1 MKIAMMV
8 RGYLPTP
15 HPKDMVYAPA
25 DLAHKIAHGLAASG
39 HDVTFFGP
47 QGTHIPGV
55 NVETLDIRSLVH
67 DQKEFSELT
76 GDTEKLMHY
85 VPELW
90 DKRYASAMFTRA
102 RRGEFDLLHFHHPEV
117 ALDFAPLFPDV
128 PVVYTLHDPIFDWY
142 RGLFDLY
149 ASPNQHFISVSDSQR
164 HDAPD
169 LTFCATVHH
178 GTDVSQ
184 FAFSDS
190 HEDYLLFAGRL
201 TPDKGVK
208 EAISV
213 AKQSGKRLFIIG
225 PIPDVYQEYFNQY
238 VKPELNDK
246 ILYLGFMEQEQLV
259 KYYQK
264 ASALLL
270 PLQGPETFGLVMIEA
285 MACGTPVVA
294 LRRGPVPEI
303 VVDGSTGYVCDHVQD
318 MVEAVAKL
326 DQIDRRHCRRHV
338 EQQFA
343 TANMVRAYD
352 RAFRAILKHEDAA
365 LTPIKQAKK
374 KLRRLPSKL
383 SHKFKL

>member
-25 DLAHKIAHGLAASG
+25 DLAYKIAHGLAEAG
-39 HDVTFFGP
+39 HHVTFFGP

-55 NVETLDIRSLVH
+55 TVEALDIRAHVH
-67 DQKEFSELT
+67 NQKEFSELT

-102 RRGEFDLLHFHHPEV
+102 QRGDFDLLFFHHPEV
-117 ALDFAPLFPDV
+117 ALDLAPLFPEV
-128 PVVYTLHDPIFDWY
+128 PVAYTLHDPIFDWY
-142 RGLFDLY
+142 RDLFDLY

-178 GTDVSQ
+178 GTDMSQ
-184 FAFSDS
+184 FAFSPD

-213 AKQSGKRLFIIG
+213 AKQTGKRLFIIG
-225 PIPDVYQEYFNQY
+225 PVPDAYQEYFNQY

-246 ILYLGFMEQEQLV
+246 ILYLGFMEQEQLI

-285 MACGTPVVA
+285 MACGTPVIA

-303 VVDGSTGYVCDHVQD
+303 VVDGKTGFASDHIQD
-318 MVEAVAKL
+318 MVEAVGKL
-326 DQIDRRHCRRHV
+326 DQINRRDCRRHV
-338 EQQFA
+338 EQNF
-343 TANMVRAYD
+343 TVKNMVDNYD
-352 RAFRAILKHEDAA
+352 RAFRAILKHEDEA

-374 KLRRLPSKL
+374 KLRRLPSTLSRKL
-383 SHKFKL
+383 KL

>member
-25 DLAHKIAHGLAASG
+25 ELAYNIAHGLAASG
-39 HDVTFFGP
+39 HQVTFFGP

-55 NVETLDIRSLVH
+55 KVETLDLRAHVH
-67 DQKEFSELT
+67 DQKEFGELT

-85 VPELW
+85 VPALW

-102 RRGEFDLLHFHHPEV
+102 ERGEFDLLFFHHPEV
-117 ALDFAPLFPDV
+117 ALDLAPLFPDV
-128 PVVYTLHDPIFDWY
+128 PVAYTLHDPIFNWY
-142 RGLFDLY
+142 RDLFDLY
-149 ASPNQHFISVSDSQR
+149 ASSNQHFISVSDSQR
-164 HDAPD
+164 RDAPD
-169 LTFCATVHH
+169 LSFCATVYH

-184 FAFSDS
+184 FSYEPE

-213 AKQSGKRLFIIG
+213 AKQSGRRLFIIG

-264 ASALLL
+264 AAALLL

-285 MACGTPVVA
+285 MACGTPVIA

-303 VVDGSTGYVCDHVQD
+303 VVDGKTGFACDHVQD
-318 MVEAVAKL
+318 MVEAVDKL
-326 DQIDRRHCRRHV
+326 DQINRKDCRRHI
-338 EQQFA
+338 EQNF
-343 TANMVRAYD
+343 TIKNMVGAYD
-352 RAFRAILKHEDAA
+352 RTFRAILKHEDAA

-374 KLRRLPSKL
+374 KLRRLPSQL
-383 SHKFKL
+383 TRKFKL